1 MSGRK
6 KAGVAALG
14 GALLA
19 LMIGVAVCSHQGE
32 LEELTASG
40 TVEATEIELGFQVP
54 GRIER
59 MAVREGDRVEA
70 GQQLAWLDRS
80 ELWARLQSAEAQRVA
95 AQARLAELE
104 EGFRA
109 EEVAQGRANFAAA
122 SQRLEDARR
131 SLERSRR
138 LFEGGAISREQLDR
152 EETALAVAEAQ
163 YQTAKEQLELL
174 ERGPRVQTIAAQ
186 RAVVRQAEAA
196 VAQARAA
203 LRGAVIEAPISGV
216 VSLQHRYPGEVVAGG
231 MPVLT
236 LIDPE
241 DRWVRIYVRG
251 DQVGRV
257 RLGQEAEIR
266 SDVDPDRVYR
276 GRVVYIA
283 DQAEFTPRNVQ
294 TREERIKLVYRVK
307 VAVTEDPS
315 YDLKPGLPADVKL
328 VGSSR

>member
-1 MSGRK
+1 MTGPK
-6 KAGVAALG
+6 KAGIAALG

-19 LMIGVAVCSHQGE
+19 VLIGVAVCSHRGE
-32 LEELTASG
+32 LEEVTASG

-59 MAVREGDRVEA
+59 IAVREGDRVEA
-70 GQQLAWLDRS
+70 GQELAWLDRT
-80 ELWARLQSAEAQRVA
+80 ELLARLQSAEAQRVA

-104 EGFRA
+104 EGFRP
-109 EEVAQGRANFAAA
+109 EEVAQARANLAAA

-131 SLERSRR
+131 SFERSLR

-174 ERGPRVQTIAAQ
+174 ERGSRAQTIAAQ
-186 RAVVRQAEAA
+186 RALVGQAEAA

-203 LRGAVIEAPISGV
+203 LKGAVIEAPISGI
-216 VSLQHRYPGEVVAGG
+216 VSFQHRYPGEVVAAG

-236 LIDPE
+236 LIDPS

-266 SDVDPDRVYR
+266 SDADPHRVYR

-283 DQAEFTPRNVQ
+283 DEAEFTPRNVQ
-294 TREERIKLVYRVK
+294 TRDERVKLVYRVK